1 MTFVVNPE
9 SSNIRPLPSCCTCM
23 NYESLFQVPVN
34 LYIFS
39 FRIGVSN
46 SFSSS
51 VEISKQKNKSDFNI
65 RGMADLQESDSRLAS
80 AAEMVLAL
88 DLNFERAKAGDVGKC
103 YNTNICNRPFP
114 SFPRPLYQNKVK
126 CSAFDAEMIFHSH
139 ANKTHFHK
147 KACALGLTLKVRVLE
162 TRNWP
167 IQISKFMITH
177 Y

>member
-51 VEISKQKNKSDFNI
+51 VEISKQKSKSDFNF
-65 RGMADLQESDSRLAS
+65 RGMTDLQESDSRLAS

-103 YNTNICNRPFP
+103 YNTNICNRPLQKWF
-114 SFPRPLYQNKVK
+114 FILMQIRLTFTRRPVHLASLWKWGFLKLGTGLFTFQN
-126 CSAFDAEMIFHSH
+126 SWSHTINFQSIF
-139 ANKTHFHK
+139 
-147 KACALGLTLKVRVLE
+147 R
-162 TRNWP
+162 
-167 IQISKFMITH
+167 
-177 Y
+177 

>member
-1 MTFVVNPE
+1 MSHFFKF
-9 SSNIRPLPSCCTCM
+9 PLI
-23 NYESLFQVPVN
+23 
-34 LYIFS
+34 YILS

-65 RGMADLQESDSRLAS
+65 RGMADLQESDSHLAS

-88 DLNFERAKAGDVGKC
+88 DLNFEREKTGDVGKC
-103 YNTNICNRPFP
+103 HNTNIRNRPFP
-114 SFPRPLYQNKVK
+114 RFPRPLYQNKIK

-139 ANKTHFHK
+139 ANKIHFHK

-167 IQISKFMITH
+167 IHISKFMITH
-177 Y
+177 YQFPIHSH